1 MTVEQKIQL
10 NTLLNEIGK
19 ALDVTKSE
27 HEIITSS
34 YEAVGYFL
42 ANDSSPLNVYEPMI
56 RPQGSFL
63 LGTVVRPVAEDADLD
78 IDLVCELI
86 RKPAS
91 WTQFSTKNAV
101 GDRLKFSER
110 YSKMLD
116 KEGKRCWTL
125 KYADNKYHMDILPC
139 FVSEEYKKELERM
152 LSSGNQ
158 DITDTT
164 AVRITDNT
172 RDNYRTETNTDGWP
186 KSNPFG
192 FAKWFYNIAYRPSTL
207 TRTINLKEAI
217 APVPKHYETKAP
229 LQRAVQ
235 LLKRHRDIMFK
246 DDGEDKPIS
255 IIITT
260 LASRAYNDSTDLLD
274 TIQHIALNM
283 SSYIKGTP
291 GHRVIEN
298 PVNPSENFAD
308 RWNDTNNKETNFY
321 KWLAK
326 LQTDINRI
334 SASTGQGLD
343 KLQDLFK
350 ELFGE
355 KVSTASFKAY
365 ADNLRA
371 ASSAGKLTS
380 TLGTATLGTA
390 AGATVPK
397 HNFYG
402 KDA

>member
-1 MTVEQKIQL
+1 MTEEQKKQL

-34 YEAVGYFL
+34 YEAVGKYL
-42 ANDSSPLNVYEPMI
+42 AEDSSPLKVYEPQI

-63 LGTVVRPVAEDADLD
+63 FGTAIRPVAEDADLD
-78 IDLVCELI
+78 IDLVCELT
-86 RKPAS
+86 RKPAT
-91 WTQFSTKNAV
+91 WTQYSTKNAV
-101 GDRLKFSER
+101 GNRLKSSDR

-139 FVSEEYKKELERM
+139 FVSEEYKTELERM
-152 LSSGNQ
+152 LSAANQ

-164 AVRITDNT
+164 AIRITDNT
-172 RDNYRTETNTDGWP
+172 LENYRTETNTEGWP

-192 FAKWFYNIAYRPSTL
+192 LAKWFYNIAYRPSSL
-207 TRTINLKEAI
+207 NRTINLKEAI

-274 TIQHIALNM
+274 TIQHISMNM
-283 SSYIKGTP
+283 TRYIKGVP
-291 GHRVIEN
+291 GHRIIEN

-308 RWNDTNNKETNFY
+308 RWNANNNKEANFY

-334 SASTGQGLD
+334 SAATGQGLD

-355 KVSTASFKAY
+355 KVSTASFKSY
-365 ADNLRA
+365 ADSLRT
-371 ASSAGKLTS
+371 ASNAGKLTS
-380 TLGTATLGTA
+380 TIGTATLGTA
-390 AGATVPK
+390 AGAAVPK

-402 KDA
+402 KNA